1 MTASLKVLFVDDSE
15 LVRTTLRNVLR
26 RAGHEV
32 RLAGSLEEAQAALR
46 GWNPDCVVLDQR
58 LPDGEGLAFARDLR
72 SQPERRGVRIVVIS
86 GDPLPDDGRSVV
98 DGFLLKPAGV
108 RAVLS
113 VIEATAET

>member
-1 MTASLKVLFVDDSE
+1 MNDPLKVLLVDDSE
-15 LVRTTLRNVLR
+15 LVRTTLRNVLH

-32 RLAGSLEEAQAALR
+32 RVAGTLEEARSGLR
-46 GWNPDCVVLDQR
+46 GWSPDCVVLDQR
-58 LPDGEGLAFARDLR
+58 LPDGEGLTFARELR

-113 VIEATAET
+113 VIDATADT